1 MVRRSRST
9 SARRR
14 RRCGRAPYQPA
25 RVHALP
31 SVCRLTHA
39 RRAAIPQ
46 KKPKDEEAEEGGA
59 AEPASAAA
67 DDDDDDAVLD
77 FSKKKKKKP
86 ARPRPPRALP
96 PALSS
101 ALFVAPCALFVSLTE
116 KGADLVDAA
125 LDAAAKA
132 RVAVLAAVLG
142 EAQRLEH
149 DLRVRLL
156 GETL

>member
-86 ARPRPPRALP
+86 VRTPRPCFQHAAVAGFPNAATARA
-96 PALSS
+96 A
-101 ALFVAPCALFVSLTE
+101 TE
-116 KGADLVDAA
+116 KASG
-125 LDAAAKA
+125 
-132 RVAVLAAVLG
+132 
-142 EAQRLEH
+142 
-149 DLRVRLL
+149 
-156 GETL
+156 

>member
-1 MVRRSRST
+1 MPYPCPIRALSLALPRALS
-9 SARRR
+9 
-14 RRCGRAPYQPA
+14 RAPSVPHPCPIQW
-25 RVHALP
+25 P
-31 SVCRLTHA
+31 S
-39 RRAAIPQ
+39 
-46 KKPKDEEAEEGGA
+46 
-59 AEPASAAA
+59 
-67 DDDDDDAVLD
+67 
-77 FSKKKKKKP
+77 
-86 ARPRPPRALP
+86 RALP